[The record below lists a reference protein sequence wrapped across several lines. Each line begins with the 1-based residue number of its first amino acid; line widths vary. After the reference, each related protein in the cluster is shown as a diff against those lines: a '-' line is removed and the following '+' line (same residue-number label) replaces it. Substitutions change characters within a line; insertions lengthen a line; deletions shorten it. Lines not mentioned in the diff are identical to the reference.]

1 MGGRPSK
8 EFIEKPQQ
16 LLTNGHILHHL
27 QFASQ
32 AIFKVGGDGQGH
44 FFLTLNNINVS
55 KQAVKSGEQYNKA
68 LVSNILHQFD

>member
-32 AIFKVGGDGQGH
+32 AIFKVGGDGQRR

-55 KQAVKSGEQYNKA
+55 KQAVKSGEQYKSFKFSSSIW
-68 LVSNILHQFD
+68 LT

>member
-8 EFIEKPQQ
+8 EFSEKPQQ

-32 AIFKVGGDGQGH
+32 AIFKVGGDGQRNC
-44 FFLTLNNINVS
+44 FLPLNNIDVS
-55 KQAVKSGEQYNKA
+55 KQAVRSGEQYNKA
-68 LVSNILHQFD
+68 LISNFLHQFD